1 MGGKKGGSM
10 PPPPPPPPQ
19 ERDPEA
25 QKAAAAARAA
35 AHKRKGRAGT
45 ILAGERGDDTLGAP
59 ATVEISQPVKERT
72 LG

>member
-25 QKAAAAARAA
+25 QKAAAAARMAGR
-35 AHKRKGRAGT
+35 KRKGRGAS
-45 ILAGERGDDTLGAP
+45 ILVGESERTETLGKTGETAAEP
-59 ATVEISQPVKERT
+59 AKATT